1 MISSVDKVK
10 GIQYTFRPDGNWV
23 EKLELGVQTF
33 SNDVFT
39 QYKTTI
45 PGKIEICSNISKI
58 DELDKEFII
67 IPETYSQYLDFI
79 SQRDFNKEQWV
90 YNILDGV
97 AEQDRI
103 LYKDEIIVVV
113 PNYTWDLVDLKKIHL
128 LVFPTDKSLH
138 SIRDLTVQHVEL
150 LKHIKT
156 QTLQVIKSVYGFDS
170 KHIKMYIHYSPSTYH
185 LHVHFVLI
193 SNNDANSS
201 VEYSHELNNVINIL
215 EAKSDFY
222 QSVVMNKRI

>member
-10 GIQYTFRPDGNWV
+10 GIQYTFRPDGNWI
-23 EKLELGVQTF
+23 ETLELGVETF

-156 QTLQVIKSVYGFDS
+156 QTLQVIKSVYGFDF